1 MLLDFFFDFGYHLLT
16 FIVNGKATGAAK
28 RGGFSV
34 FFLLLVAQVAFAKNS
49 KKVSL
54 KRTVFAIK
62 ITPPPAGFGGL
73 AAYMRVRLGTMK

>member
-1 MLLDFFFDFGYHLLT
+1 
-16 FIVNGKATGAAK
+16 VNGKVTGAAK

-62 ITPPPAGFGGL
+62 ITPPQRGL
-73 AAYMRVRLGTMK
+73 AG